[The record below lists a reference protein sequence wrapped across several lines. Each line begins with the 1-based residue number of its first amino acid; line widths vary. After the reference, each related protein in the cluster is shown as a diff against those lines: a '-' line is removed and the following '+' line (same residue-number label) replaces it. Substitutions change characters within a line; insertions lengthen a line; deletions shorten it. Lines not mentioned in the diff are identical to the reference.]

1 MAEFIDDDD
10 NVDLIKE
17 LLEEKE
23 VLLPEDDDMDQ
34 IMVSIQDDVVVAKWY
49 RIYKTTRNTHNK
61 LDKIKIKISS
71 LQINIRLDNVAVWI

>member
-23 VLLPEDDDMDQ
+23 VLLPEDDYMDQ